1 MAAKH
6 DSFLVDAIKPPRSDR
21 TQRVSYLDG
30 FRFGFGFFI
39 SGLLISIILGAI
51 GWGVVASLHLH

>member
-6 DSFLVDAIKPPRSDR
+6 DSFLVDAIKPPRDR
-21 TQRVSYLDG
+21 QRVSYLDG

-39 SGLLISIILGAI
+39 AGLLISIVLGAI
-51 GWGVVASLHLH
+51 AWGVLASLHLH

>member
-6 DSFLVDAIKPPRSDR
+6 DSFLVDAIKPPSRDR

-39 SGLLISIILGAI
+39 SGLLISIVLGAI
-51 GWGVVASLHLH
+51 AWGLVAALHLH